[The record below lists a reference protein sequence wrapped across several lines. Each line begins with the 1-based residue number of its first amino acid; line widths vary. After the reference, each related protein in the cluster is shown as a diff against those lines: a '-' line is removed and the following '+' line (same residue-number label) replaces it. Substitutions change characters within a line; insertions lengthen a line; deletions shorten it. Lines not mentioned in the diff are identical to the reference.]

1 MLLLAFA
8 ACTGDQSP
16 VAELFVL
23 PPSDLGTAL
32 AASSGFDATD
42 GAAIGRALDATTPVF
57 EAVDPG
63 WESPV
68 FLFDELLTD
77 DRVRDENQC
86 PFVTLSGDTTT
97 HEGGCRSQDGYEF
110 EGTATDRTWT
120 EDDVTWRRLELD
132 LEVVGD
138 TEDVLFDS
146 VTLSGVIQRG
156 VPSDG
161 SIDAHVDVN
170 LQMEVL
176 GYFERHGG
184 TDSRLEAWTSVVVS
198 GAWEEQGDSL
208 LIDTTVNVAGAGGMM
223 VQSDGLVETSACP
236 VEAEGVATLGDGI
249 TASLGGASS
258 CDRCADVGGI
268 AACAP

>member
-1 MLLLAFA
+1 MLLLAVA

-16 VAELFVL
+16 VADLFL
-23 PPSDLGTAL
+23 IPPADLGTAL

-42 GAAIGRALDATTPVF
+42 GAAIGRTLDATTPVF

-68 FLFDELLTD
+68 FLFDELLKD

-110 EGTATDRTWT
+110 DGTATDRSWT
-120 EDDVTWRRLELD
+120 EDGVTWRRLELD
-132 LEVVGD
+132 LTAVGD
-138 TEDVLFDS
+138 TDDVLFDA

-156 VPSDG
+156 VPTDD
-161 SIDAHVDVN
+161 SIDSHVDIN
-170 LQMEVL
+170 LHLEVL

-184 TDSRLEAWTSVVVS
+184 TDTRLEAWTSWTLS
-198 GAWEEQGDSL
+198 GAWEEQGDNM
-208 LIDTTVNVAGAGGMM
+208 LIDATADVAGAGGMM
-223 VQSDGLVETSACP
+223 VQSESLEETPACP
-236 VEAEGVATLGDGI
+236 VEAEGAATLGDGI
-249 TASLGGASS
+249 TATFGGASS
-258 CDRCADVGGI
+258 CDECADVGGV